1 MKSLSEYSTSRPHM
15 QEKRLASYRHDEAVE
30 EFKLIFG
37 DMWFVPVDRLA
48 EVEACSRTT
57 IIRKY
62 PVEKRVGGLRV
73 RRADVI
79 EKLRR

>member
-1 MKSLSEYSTSRPHM
+1 MSHYPEYKLPRARMSST
-15 QEKRLASYRHDEAVE
+15 LITDYRHDEAVE
-30 EFKLIFG
+30 EFELIFG

-79 EKLRR
+79 AKLRR

>member
-1 MKSLSEYSTSRPHM
+1 M
-15 QEKRLASYRHDEAVE
+15 Q
-30 EFKLIFG
+30 
-37 DMWFVPVDRLA
+37 
-48 EVEACSRTT
+48 VEACSRST